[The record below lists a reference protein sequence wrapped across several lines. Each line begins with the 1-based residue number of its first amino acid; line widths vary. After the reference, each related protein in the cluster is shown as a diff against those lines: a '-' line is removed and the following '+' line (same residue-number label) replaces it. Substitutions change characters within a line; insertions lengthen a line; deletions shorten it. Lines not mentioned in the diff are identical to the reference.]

1 MRNAAASRP
10 LRYSR
15 SFILSSNTGGLG
27 MFIFTLAFSAPA
39 SWVDSRAWRVMGG
52 AVSVAVGGAMLL
64 SVCSTMVDVMKLS

>member
-1 MRNAAASRP
+1 
-10 LRYSR
+10 
-15 SFILSSNTGGLG
+15 